1 MRIIFLGF
9 LCSIIIGLPLGI
21 IAGTW
26 DFFARLIEPFVDFFR
41 YMPAPAFATLLMA
54 SFGVED
60 GPKIALVFLGTFFQ
74 CVLMVSNTTRQ
85 LEPALLE
92 AAQTLGAN
100 NKQLVTRVIWPGI
113 LPNLYNDFRILL
125 GWSWTWLVIAE
136 LIGTKTGLTEFIDTQ
151 GRYRNFDRVFPVII
165 FIGMIGFTTDQ
176 ILSWLRRFL
185 FPWADQ
191 APGPVSRA
199 IWQAIIWLPRTLQ
212 SLALDRANAI
222 PAETGIK
229 KPTDKGS

>member
-1 MRIIFLGF
+1 MFHSVRIIFLGF
-9 LCSIIIGLPLGI
+9 LLSVIIGLPLGI

-54 SFGVED
+54 GFGVDD
-60 GPKIALVFLGTFFQ
+60 GPKIALVFVGTFFQ
-74 CVLMVSNTTRQ
+74 CVLMVSNTTSQ
-85 LEPALLE
+85 LDGALLE

-100 NKQLVTRVIWPGI
+100 RKQVLGRVILPGI
-113 LPNLYNDFRILL
+113 MPNLYNDLRILL

-165 FIGMIGFTTDQ
+165 FIGMIGFLTDQ
-176 ILSWLRRFL
+176 VLR
-185 FPWADQ
+185 
-191 APGPVSRA
+191 
-199 IWQAIIWLPRTLQ
+199 
-212 SLALDRANAI
+212 LASALLI
-222 PAETGIK
+222 PLGR
-229 KPTDKGS
+229 